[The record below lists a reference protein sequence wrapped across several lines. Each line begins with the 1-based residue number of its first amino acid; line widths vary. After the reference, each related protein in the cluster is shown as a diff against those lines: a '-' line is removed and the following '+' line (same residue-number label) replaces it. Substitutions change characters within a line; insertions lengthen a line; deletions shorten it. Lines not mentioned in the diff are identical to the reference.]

1 MIGHD
6 PQRVGARGQ
15 SRVIKKA
22 QILQLGC
29 WLLGRPM
36 RLQSV
41 RLDVVPKSPQDWKTI
56 TSIMEPMQNVHSL
69 IGKIRPRNEN
79 PASCHTE
86 IR

>member
-1 MIGHD
+1 MFGHD

-15 SRVIKKA
+15 SRVIKEA
-22 QILQLGC
+22 RMLQLGC

-41 RLDVVPKSPQDWKTI
+41 RLDVVPESPQKTI
-56 TSIMEPMQNVHSL
+56 MSNMQSMQNVHSL
-69 IGKIRPRNEN
+69 IGKSRPRNEN